1 MRGKWR
7 AAMRAAALLAFMMLA
22 APALTVLALTVL
34 AQTALALTALAQTT
48 PAQTT
53 PARVVSMNLCS
64 DQLAMLLAG
73 PDQLVSVSFLARD
86 PLVSSMAE
94 EAGSWPVNYGQ
105 AEEIFLLQP
114 DLVITGFWSAPLTQR
129 LLTQLG
135 IRVER
140 LAIARNLEEM
150 RANIRQMG
158 EWLGRPQEADALLA
172 RFEADLE
179 LLRAADPEPLQRPRA
194 AIYAANGYM
203 SGMNSLSDQLIR
215 LAGLNNIA
223 AELGLQQSQVLDL
236 ERLVLARPD
245 LVITDQKYA
254 GWSRAEALMEHR
266 AVRLAG
272 RESAVRD
279 HYWTCGTPHIIRAVA
294 ELAAAKRRV
303 VTARQLAQAGR

>member
-1 MRGKWR
+1 MMQGKGR
-7 AAMRAAALLAFMMLA
+7 KAIRAAALLAYIMLA
-22 APALTVLALTVL
+22 APALTAV
-34 AQTALALTALAQTT
+34 AQTP
-48 PAQTT
+48 PAQAGA
-53 PARVVSMNLCS
+53 PARVVSMNLCT

-73 PDQLVSVSFLARD
+73 PDQLISVSFLARD

-94 EAGSWPVNYGQ
+94 EAGGWPVNHGQ
-105 AEEIFLLQP
+105 AEEIYLLQP

-129 LLTQLG
+129 LLNRLG

-150 RANIRQMG
+150 RSNIRQMG
-158 EWLGRPQEADALLA
+158 EWLGRPDEAADLISQ
-172 RFEADLE
+172 FEADLE
-179 LLRAADPEPLQRPRA
+179 LLRAGDPEPLQRPRA

-203 SGMNSLSDQLIR
+203 SGMNSLSDSLIK

-236 ERLVLARPD
+236 ERLVLASPD

-279 HYWTCGTPHIIRAVA
+279 QYWTCGTPHIIQAVA
-294 ELAAAKRRV
+294 ELAAVKRRL
-303 VTARQLAQAGR
+303 VTTRQLARAGD